1 MAGDI
6 AVCALLILF
15 CLFCLFNLMFGMG
28 NVMEYDPMGPRAW
41 PVFLL
46 VLLIALLALNIFL
59 SLRAARRQT
68 AAGEAARTESA
79 GEGKK
84 LQKLAWSTLGMFVY
98 ITLMDKIGFVCS
110 TPLFVAY
117 YMTLLGNR
125 SWKMRL
131 LTAALSTAAL
141 YILFSRFLQVP
152 LPRGYGMFRDLS
164 LFFETL

>member
-28 NVMEYDPMGPRAW
+28 NVMDYDPMGPRAW

-68 AAGEAARTESA
+68 AAGKPRGRNTRGMGGNSKSWP
-79 GEGKK
+79 GRRLGCS
-84 LQKLAWSTLGMFVY
+84 STL
-98 ITLMDKIGFVCS
+98 
-110 TPLFVAY
+110 
-117 YMTLLGNR
+117 R
-125 SWKMRL
+125 
-131 LTAALSTAAL
+131 
-141 YILFSRFLQVP
+141 
-152 LPRGYGMFRDLS
+152 
-164 LFFETL
+164 

>member
-1 MAGDI
+1 
-6 AVCALLILF
+6 
-15 CLFCLFNLMFGMG
+15 
-28 NVMEYDPMGPRAW
+28 
-41 PVFLL
+41 
-46 VLLIALLALNIFL
+46 
-59 SLRAARRQT
+59 
-68 AAGEAARTESA
+68 
-79 GEGKK
+79 
-84 LQKLAWSTLGMFVY
+84 
-98 ITLMDKIGFVCS
+98 MDKIGFVFS
-110 TPLFVAY
+110 TPLFVAC

>member
-1 MAGDI
+1 MRAGDI

-28 NVMEYDPMGPRAW
+28 NVMDYDPMGPRAW

-68 AAGEAARTESA
+68 AAGEAARTEHA
-79 GEGKK
+79 GDGRK
-84 LQKLAWSTLGMFVY
+84 LQKLAWSAIGMFVY
-98 ITLMDKIGFVCS
+98 
-110 TPLFVAY
+110 VAY

-152 LPRGYGMFRDLS
+152 LPRGYGIFRDLS

>member
-6 AVCALLILF
+6 AVCALLLLF

-46 VLLIALLALNIFL
+46 ALLIALLSVNIFL
-59 SLRAARRQT
+59 TVRAGRRSA
-68 AAGEAARTESA
+68 AAGESIEAGNAAENV
-79 GEGKK
+79 KPY
-84 LQKLAWSTLGMFVY
+84 KLAWSAAGLFVY
-98 ITLMDKIGFVCS
+98 IPLMDKIGFVCS
-110 TPLFVAY
+110 TPLFVGY

-125 SWKMRL
+125 SRKARL
-131 LTAALSTAAL
+131 MAAVLSTAAL

>member
-28 NVMEYDPMGPRAW
+28 NVMDYDPMGPRAW

-68 AAGEAARTESA
+68 AAGEAARTEHA
-79 GEGKK
+79 GDGRK
-84 LQKLAWSTLGMFVY
+84 LQKLAWSALGMFVY
-98 ITLMDKIGFVCS
+98 ITLMDKIGFVFS

-131 LTAALSTAAL
+131 FDRGAVHSRAVHPVFAVFAGAASQGIRNFPGSVAVL
-141 YILFSRFLQVP
+141 
-152 LPRGYGMFRDLS
+152 
-164 LFFETL
+164 

>member
-28 NVMEYDPMGPRAW
+28 NVMDYDPMGPRAW

-68 AAGEAARTESA
+68 AA
-79 GEGKK
+79 
-84 LQKLAWSTLGMFVY
+84 
-98 ITLMDKIGFVCS
+98 
-110 TPLFVAY
+110 
-117 YMTLLGNR
+117 
-125 SWKMRL
+125 
-131 LTAALSTAAL
+131 LSTAAL

>member
-68 AAGEAARTESA
+68 AAGEAARTESSGGGEETSKAGLVGPWDVRLHYADGQDRLCMFHAAVCCLLYDAA
-79 GEGKK
+79 GEPQLEDAAFDRSSVHGRAVHPVFAVFAGAASKRIRNVPG
-84 LQKLAWSTLGMFVY
+84 S
-98 ITLMDKIGFVCS
+98 
-110 TPLFVAY
+110 VAV
-117 YMTLLGNR
+117 L
-125 SWKMRL
+125 
-131 LTAALSTAAL
+131 
-141 YILFSRFLQVP
+141 
-152 LPRGYGMFRDLS
+152 
-164 LFFETL
+164 